1 MIAGFNKPR
10 FHEPFIGSHVREV
23 QQWLH
28 GTTYLRGSLEG
39 ESARVASASL
49 ILARDERL
57 PDDTLQVISTHPVP
71 PHRLDGMIHFHVPD
85 K

>member
-1 MIAGFNKPR
+1 MYEKYSSGFMA
-10 FHEPFIGSHVREV
+10 
-23 QQWLH
+23 LH
-28 GTTYLRGSLEG
+28 IYLVRGSLEG

-49 ILARDERL
+49 ILARDEPL